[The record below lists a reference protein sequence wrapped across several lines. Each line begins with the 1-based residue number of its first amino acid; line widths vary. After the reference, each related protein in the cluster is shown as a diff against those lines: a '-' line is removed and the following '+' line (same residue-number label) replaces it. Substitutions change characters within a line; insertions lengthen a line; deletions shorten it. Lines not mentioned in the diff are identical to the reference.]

1 MMLAANLKS
10 RNPQCRRFVWALA
23 AVFLQVLLSSSITVS
38 GASSNGQQMPKFPLQ
53 GIAKDPFVEASPL
66 VVGVVCGDGVLLVA
80 LHNTFS
86 EANEESSLLMSH
98 QEYEDCN
105 KHDRVGVGLPKSYR
119 GPFRI
124 HTLGE
129 DTAMVC
135 AGWRTDANVLAD
147 HLRSA
152 DRSESLVFG
161 PTDHKL
167 TNLADKASLFLAQ
180 SLISEGRRS
189 LSCVGLLASPT
200 ALWLVDATGAYA
212 VRAHALGNGS
222 KLVNK
227 LLRSK
232 TDWKELETGDAFQ
245 ELMGMISDQTD
256 DAMKLLT
263 KGSRFEA
270 AATKQNGKI
279 EKLLDERI
287 VEL

>member
-1 MMLAANLKS
+1 MVATNRKP
-10 RNPQCRRFVWALA
+10 RNIQCRRIVWALVA
-23 AVFLQVLLSSSITVS
+23 MFLQVLLSSSVTVS

-66 VVGVVCGDGVLLVA
+66 VIGVVCGDGVLLVA
-80 LHNTFS
+80 VHNSFS

-98 QEYEDCN
+98 EECQDFK
-105 KHDRVGVGLPKSYR
+105 KHDRVGAGLPKSYR

-124 HTLGE
+124 HSLGD

-167 TNLADKASLFLAQ
+167 TNLADKASLFLAR
-180 SLISEGRRS
+180 SMVSESRRA

-232 TDWKELETGDAFQ
+232 PDWKELGTADAFK
-245 ELMGMISDQTD
+245 ELMDMISEEKD